1 MYTYIQHPDGS
12 SPIKVYIHTYI
23 HKYIQYP
30 DRSSPIKVY
39 IHTYI
44 KTYIHTYKIIS
55 MLVPHQMLFDKSM
68 EQSEK
73 ANLAM
78 KRVNNIIEA
87 MTYIT
92 YRYINK
98 GQADCH
104 VAYIL

>member
-1 MYTYIQHPDGS
+1 MDPHPL
-12 SPIKVYIHTYI
+12 KYTYI

-30 DRSSPIKVY
+30 DGSSPIKVY

-44 KTYIHTYKIIS
+44 KTYIHTYIHTYKIIS
-55 MLVPHQMLFDKSM
+55 MLGPPQMLFDKSM